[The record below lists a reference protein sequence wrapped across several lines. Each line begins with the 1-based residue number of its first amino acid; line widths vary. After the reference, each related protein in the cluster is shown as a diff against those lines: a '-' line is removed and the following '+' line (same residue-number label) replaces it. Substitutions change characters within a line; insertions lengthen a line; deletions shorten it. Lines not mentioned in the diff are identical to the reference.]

1 MSIPGEEVGRR
12 ERKKRDMGET
22 QGLLIN
28 PLRSKLRYLYKDW
41 EHNGY
46 EIWTVH
52 LPMCNHVLKAV
63 IFMSNAI

>member
-28 PLRSKLRYLYKDW
+28 PLRSKLRYLYKD
-41 EHNGY
+41 
-46 EIWTVH
+46 
-52 LPMCNHVLKAV
+52 
-63 IFMSNAI
+63 